1 MANFYLDDF
10 NFRNIFPKS
19 WNLMRT
25 DIKEEDGRY
34 LLEVELPG
42 FNKEDIKLS
51 LEDNYLT
58 VSAERK
64 GEVNKDKHG
73 YLHRERYYGSY
84 SRSFYVGEI
93 QETDVTASYQNGIL
107 KVSYPKETKEEE
119 KKYITIE

>member
-10 NFRNIFPKS
+10 NSRNIFPKFR
-19 WNLMRT
+19 NLMRT
-25 DIKEEDGRY
+25 DIKEEDDRY

-64 GEVNKDKHG
+64 GEVNNDRHG
-73 YLHRERYYGSY
+73 YLRRERYYGSY
-84 SRSFYVGEI
+84 SRSFYVGDI
-93 QETDVTASYQNGIL
+93 QDTDVTASYQNGIL
-107 KVSYPKETKEEE
+107 KITYPKETKEE
-119 KKYITIE
+119 KNYITIE